1 MGLPISS
8 LTFSSTVV
16 NGQAEAA
23 GLSSRDTT
31 KGADGKGHGAMGGAG
46 TSSQWC
52 RGHQRAVS
60 RVHADQAESAVYG
73 CALGST
79 ETNWTQG

>member
-46 TSSQWC
+46 TSSPWC
-52 RGHQRAVS
+52 RGLLPFEMLNS
-60 RVHADQAESAVYG
+60 RKPPKSRLT
-73 CALGST
+73 CAR
-79 ETNWTQG
+79 